1 MNKRICVLAVTGLSL
16 LAAAVMVRG
25 EESGANNPVSHV
37 QLPLGKPAPEI
48 QATDLDGKRV
58 TLESFHGKPV
68 VLEFGSLTEPWFR
81 DRVPAVAKLAAKYG
95 DKVAFVIIYQHEAH
109 AADSPEAIEENAA
122 EFNLAKPTSQA
133 ERVKA
138 AAQAKERLHIENET
152 LLVDGWSNTTSDRYG
167 NYPNMAFVIDA
178 TGNLQAGYPWMD
190 PKKVQGAVDALLAG
204 KEVPAEFR
212 GPVHSQAA
220 AGAHDYG
227 DVAMDMTGYAQ
238 GAKLVT
244 VLDKIQ
250 MTDEQ
255 KKAVMPPLLQF
266 MADARNFRELRSGN
280 PKGNVA
286 GAGGAAGTKGAAGAA
301 AATQPEGTKTVTADD
316 LQVTLQKLRDSATK
330 LKQAV
335 NENLPAKDAQAL
347 MDAVEQGPGKRLFA
361 DN

>member
-1 MNKRICVLAVTGLSL
+1 MNKRICVLAVAGVSL
-16 LAAAVMVRG
+16 LAAAVIVRG
-25 EESGANNPVSHV
+25 EESAANNRVGHV

-48 QATDLDGKRV
+48 QATDLDGKAV
-58 TLESFHGKPV
+58 TLASFHGKPV

-81 DRVPAVAKLAAKYG
+81 ERVPAVARLAAKYG
-95 DKVAFVIIYQHEAH
+95 DTVAFVIIYQHEAH
-109 AADSPEAIEENAA
+109 AADSPEAIEENTTDG
-122 EFNLAKPTSQA
+122 FNLAKPTSQS

-138 AAQAKERLHIENET
+138 AQQAKDRLHIENET

-204 KEVPAEFR
+204 KEVPAELR
-212 GPVHSQAA
+212 GPVHPQT
-220 AGAHDYG
+220 GEAHDYG
-227 DVAMDMTGYAQ
+227 EVAMDMTGNAQ
-238 GAKLVT
+238 GAKLVKA
-244 VLDKIQ
+244 LDSIQ

-255 KKAVMPPLLQF
+255 KKAVLPPLLQF

-280 PKGNVA
+280 PKANV
-286 GAGGAAGTKGAAGAA
+286 GAAGGSAGKGAGKA
-301 AATQPEGTKTVTADD
+301 AATQPDSDGVKTVTADD
-316 LQVTLQKLRDSATK
+316 LQTTLQKLRDSAIK

-335 NENLPAKDAQAL
+335 NENLSAKDAQTL
-347 MDAVEQGPGKRLFA
+347 LDAIEQGPGKRLFA